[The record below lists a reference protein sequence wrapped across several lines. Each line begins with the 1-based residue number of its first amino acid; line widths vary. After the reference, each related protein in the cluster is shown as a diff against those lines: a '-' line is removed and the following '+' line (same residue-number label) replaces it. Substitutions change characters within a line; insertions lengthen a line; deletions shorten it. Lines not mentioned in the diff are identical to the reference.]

1 MINILLVEKDMNY
14 CKKLINAINLKNEN
28 LRICSISSDLN
39 ELSIAVS
46 KHHVDIIVMDLNLLE
61 YVKIHEKS
69 LLNKKQFINSIIIL
83 LKEERIPD
91 ELANNLYIYSC
102 ISKLSNS
109 IKKIVN
115 DINCLATYK
124 KYYKLEV
131 ADSIEEDKVRKR
143 ITDELIYLGY
153 NLSHNGTKYL
163 IETIYILYILDGYYD
178 DNLETDI
185 YPIVAKKFGKNW
197 NNIKCSI
204 RYATEIMSYECEEQK
219 LLDYLYNYT
228 FLNPGP
234 KTIIDAVLGRIK

>member
-124 KYYKLEV
+124 
-131 ADSIEEDKVRKR
+131 
-143 ITDELIYLGY
+143 
-153 NLSHNGTKYL
+153 
-163 IETIYILYILDGYYD
+163 
-178 DNLETDI
+178 
-185 YPIVAKKFGKNW
+185 
-197 NNIKCSI
+197 NII
-204 RYATEIMSYECEEQK
+204 
-219 LLDYLYNYT
+219 N
-228 FLNPGP
+228 
-234 KTIIDAVLGRIK
+234 